1 MTKLLDLRS
10 FGAIGFQDF
19 WLKKH
24 RYGETLRDFIK
35 PFLKSFYDKGIS
47 CSAITS
53 EDSQMLPNYPENRF
67 GSLGLIFKSLT
78 ESNDIK
84 ESGIIDFAHG
94 FIDSYAM
101 RIRYYLE
108 GKHEPRELTLINSET
123 INAPEGQDWKGI
135 KVHVVGGNC
144 LPKGLSLEETLSA
157 CKEKGLI
164 TFLLNSGVSQDSMK
178 LAEEYHGKYNGLV
191 VHDANNCLPNWIRG
205 IKKLDQA
212 LGKYVQAVN
221 DQTHE
226 LAERLKVPGIAVSSS
241 HFLHE
246 IGRAGIEVK
255 DNAFKGVDNG
265 IQVLERVRHI
275 LEDPIKKPIKLVREH
290 NGLWDLFKLKHF
302 LNKYGG
308 IEGRFSKELSSYN
321 TKQNQES
328 EQVHP
333 Q

>member
-53 EDSQMLPNYPENRF
+53 EDSQMLPCYPEDRF
-67 GSLGLIFKSLT
+67 GSLGLIF
-78 ESNDIK
+78 
-84 ESGIIDFAHG
+84 
-94 FIDSYAM
+94 SYAM

-123 INAPEGQDWKGI
+123 ISASDKQDWKGI

-308 IEGRFSKELSSYN
+308 IEGRFYKELSSYN